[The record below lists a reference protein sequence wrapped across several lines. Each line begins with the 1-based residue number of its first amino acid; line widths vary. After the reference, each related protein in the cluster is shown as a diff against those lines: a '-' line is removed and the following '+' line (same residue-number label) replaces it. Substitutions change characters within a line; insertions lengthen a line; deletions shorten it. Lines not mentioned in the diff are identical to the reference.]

1 MKSLLNRLSLKS
13 FNHLIVYLI
22 LLQMLATMTEN
33 VLTSLTAREDI
44 HFEIVEPESL
54 RYTYRARMAQDFGT
68 DFDKRYSNINL
79 VIVEP
84 NDSCTSVVNRFELFR
99 NIGLIERGG
108 CSFLDKCIVA
118 EKSEMIGVIIYDNN
132 DHNDDLYIEMVAD
145 TSSRNCS
152 IPAAFLLGK
161 DGHMIRR
168 ALDALR
174 LNRAVVNIPINI
186 SHLPSKIRQPPWV
199 VW

>member
-1 MKSLLNRLSLKS
+1 MKAFKAKLSLKLI
-13 FNHLIVYLI
+13 NHLLVYLI
-22 LLQMLATMTEN
+22 LFEMLATITGD
-33 VLTSLTAREDI
+33 VLSSLLAEEDI

-54 RYTYRARMAQDFGT
+54 RYTYRARMAQNFGT
-68 DFDKRYSNINL
+68 SFEKRYSNINL

-84 NDSCTSVVNRFELFR
+84 NDSCTTIVNRLELIN

-108 CSFLDKCIVA
+108 CAFLAKCIAA
-118 EKSEMIGVIIYDNN
+118 EKNGMIGVIIYDNN
-132 DHNDDLYIEMVAD
+132 NDNDDQYIEMVTD
-145 TSSRNCS
+145 NPSPNCS

-168 ALDALR
+168 ALDAHR
-174 LNRAVVNIPINI
+174 LNRAVVNIPINV
-186 SHLPSKIRQPPWV
+186 SHMSVKVRQPPWV